1 MDYANV
7 LALGH
12 WQNPVHES
20 QSVLSQKKKKNSS
33 VVWTKW
39 KYNISK
45 IIMLAIEEIFTMAWD
60 TCLFRSRLLNKA
72 RQMCSIFF
80 DIMANF
86 N

>member
-7 LALGH
+7 LAVGH
-12 WQNPVHES
+12 WQNPVNEN
-20 QSVLSQKKKKNSS
+20 QSVLSQKKKKNQ
-33 VVWTKW
+33 VLFEPNG
-39 KYNISK
+39 NISK

-60 TCLFRSRLLNKA
+60 SCLFRSCLLNKA